1 MSIIKTRA
9 PYVDFDYYLQ
19 TFCGSMDEI
28 SFGRALIEAQAFID
42 TITFGRIA
50 RLDVIPDCVKN
61 AVCAVAEE
69 INRRDESRETVG
81 AKKGVKAESN
91 HNVSVTYAD
100 VISDEECR
108 KNMLS
113 KARMYLSG
121 TGLLYRGFS
130 RQYDGRCAKGDP

>member
-61 AVCAVAEE
+61 AVCAAAEE
-69 INRRDESRETVG
+69 INRRDESQRQHAG
-81 AKKGVKAESN
+81 IKSESN
-91 HNVSVTYAD
+91 DGASVTYDD
-100 VISDEECR
+100 VISNEQC
-108 KNMLS
+108 KANMLA
-113 KARMYLSG
+113 KARMYLAN

-130 RQYDGRCAKGDP
+130 AKYDRRY

>member
-1 MSIIKTRA
+1 MATVENHP

-42 TITFGRIA
+42 QITFGRIA
-50 RLDVIPDCVKN
+50 RLEVIPDAARN

-69 INRRDESRETVG
+69 INRRDESQRQHAG
-81 AKKGVKAESN
+81 IKSESN
-91 HNVSVTYAD
+91 DGASVTYDD
-100 VISDEECR
+100 VISNEQC
-108 KNMLS
+108 KANMS
-113 KARMYLSG
+113 AKARMYLAN

-130 RQYDGRCAKGDP
+130 AKYDRRC